1 MQTVVLLKLAPDT
14 VEELT
19 VAAGEGSLETEFL
32 RFKLSDPDEH
42 ALEQALVLKE
52 KHGGTVTALALDA
65 PEVDDVLFTA
75 LAKGVDRAVKL
86 TGELTHLQSFAAAQ
100 VFASFLQPGDNRLPN
115 DTLILLRSQAIDDL
129 EGEIGPFLA
138 SHLGL
143 PYVGVVT
150 GVSLGEGEV
159 VVTKEFAGGLR
170 GEFAVSS
177 PAVLGIQS
185 AERPPR
191 YVPIAK
197 VRAAMK
203 SGRLETVE
211 MTAPAVLAPWNT
223 RPSKAPGDE
232 AVYSTGQARTEVER
246 LYKPEV
252 AGRATMLDGAPE
264 AVADQIV
271 DVLAKQN
278 LI

>member
-1 MQTVVLLKLAPDT
+1 MQTVVALKLVPDT

-19 VAAGEGSLETEFL
+19 VAPDERSLETEFL
-32 RFKLSDPDEH
+32 RFKPSDPDEH
-42 ALEQALVLKE
+42 ALEQALGLKE
-52 KHGGTVTALALDA
+52 QHGGTVTAVALDA

-86 TGELTHLQSFAAAQ
+86 CGDCTHVQSFAAAEML
-100 VFASFLQPGDNRLPN
+100 ASFLQPDQQQLSN

-138 SHLGL
+138 SRLGL

-150 GVSLGEGEV
+150 GVSVQNRALI
-159 VVTKEFAGGLR
+159 VTKEFAGGLR
-170 GEFAVSS
+170 GEFAVAL

-203 SGRLETVE
+203 SGRIETIE
-211 MTAPAVLAPWNT
+211 MALPAS
-223 RPSKAPGDE
+223 R
-232 AVYSTGQARTEVER
+232 ARTEMAR
-246 LYKPEV
+246 LYKPTV

-264 AVADQIV
+264 VVAAQIV
-271 DVLAKQN
+271 QLLANRN